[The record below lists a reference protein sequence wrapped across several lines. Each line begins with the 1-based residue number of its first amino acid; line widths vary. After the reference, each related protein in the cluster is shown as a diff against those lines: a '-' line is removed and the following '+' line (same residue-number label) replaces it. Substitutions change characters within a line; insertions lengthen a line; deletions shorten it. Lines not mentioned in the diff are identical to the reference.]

1 MSSLNESD
9 AVHNHQL
16 AMDLL
21 ERELSISPVVA
32 ASAMASSG
40 LIDKLSMVLYL
51 TQVHDGFTKN
61 KKGMPSEM
69 ELLLPSKQDLSR
81 DNN

>member
-1 MSSLNESD
+1 MSSLNESN

-21 ERELSISPVVA
+21 ERELSISPVMA

-69 ELLLPSKQDLSR
+69 DLWPS
-81 DNN
+81 